1 MKTKTILLLALCLFA
16 LTACHH
22 GHRAVPDDKPIDCSV
37 NPDEV
42 FGTHYGPQDF
52 QIHNILDPFCA
63 EWGIYLTWLQI
74 LPDGHVSQDGKYVT
88 VSDTALFAPFLDSLT
103 YKLGPS
109 AANYTFS
116 WLPIEDYE
124 EPLYR
129 FLAVNNEPLIDGTS
143 VVESSAVIS
152 SYTQEPVLNFVFG
165 MTPNGGNSPQKGMTL
180 NGGNSPQKGMTP
192 NGGNSAQKGMTPN
205 GGNSP
210 QKEMTPNGGN
220 SPQKEMTPNSGNSPQ
235 KGMTP
240 NGGNSPQKDTI
251 AQRWYLITNENTGR
265 DLAITLGRRILSAP
279 TVMCAIEGGKCSVSG
294 LTESEACA
302 TAAILSGKK

>member
-1 MKTKTILLLALCLFA
+1 MKNTILLLALCLFA

-52 QIHNILDPFCA
+52 QIHIILDPYCA

-116 WLPIEDYE
+116 WLPLEDYE

-165 MTPNGGNSPQKGMTL
+165 MTPNGGNSPQK
-180 NGGNSPQKGMTP
+180 
-192 NGGNSAQKGMTPN
+192 
-205 GGNSP
+205 
-210 QKEMTPNGGN
+210 
-220 SPQKEMTPNSGNSPQ
+220 
-235 KGMTP
+235 
-240 NGGNSPQKDTI
+240 DTI
-251 AQRWYLITNENTGR
+251 AQRWYLITNENVGR
-265 DLAITLGRRILSAP
+265 DIAITLGRRILSAP

-302 TAAILSGKK
+302 TASILSSKE

>member
-1 MKTKTILLLALCLFA
+1 MKKNILLLALCLFA

-22 GHRAVPDDKPIDCSV
+22 GHKSVPDDKPIDCSV

-52 QIHNILDPFCA
+52 QIHNILDPCCA

-74 LPDGHVSQDGKYVT
+74 LPDGLVSQDGKYVT

-103 YKLGPS
+103 CKLGPS

-165 MTPNGGNSPQKGMTL
+165 MTPNGGNSPQK
-180 NGGNSPQKGMTP
+180 
-192 NGGNSAQKGMTPN
+192 
-205 GGNSP
+205 
-210 QKEMTPNGGN
+210 
-220 SPQKEMTPNSGNSPQ
+220 
-235 KGMTP
+235 
-240 NGGNSPQKDTI
+240 DTI
-251 AQRWYLITNENTGR
+251 AQRWYLITNENVGR
-265 DLAITLGRRILSAP
+265 DIAITLGQRTLSAP

>member
-192 NGGNSAQKGMTPN
+192 NGGNS
-205 GGNSP
+205 
-210 QKEMTPNGGN
+210 
-220 SPQKEMTPNSGNSPQ
+220 
-235 KGMTP
+235 
-240 NGGNSPQKDTI
+240 PQKDTI